1 MINNKKFGLAL
12 GGGGARGYFHLG
24 VAEILYKNEMYPDVI
39 SGVSA
44 GAIAGAFLASG
55 QKPVEIFKKLK
66 KKRFFDMTGMNIP
79 VSGLF
84 SLNGLKKVVAN
95 QITEKQIEQLKTP
108 LIIGITNMNTGEIEF
123 REKGNLAELVQASS
137 SAPFMFAPVM
147 IGGQQ
152 YLDGGIF
159 ENLPVS
165 PIRQKVDYLL
175 GVNIYPVGEFKDM
188 DNWVKLSRR
197 MFQLGV
203 KMNTKPSKK
212 VCDYV
217 IEPDEIEKYELYDA
231 SKADELFEMG
241 LRYGEEFVKS
251 VIS

>member
-1 MINNKKFGLAL
+1 MNK
-12 GGGGARGYFHLG
+12 
-24 VAEILYKNEMYPDVI
+24 ILKKIDQLLFKLN
-39 SGVSA
+39 
-44 GAIAGAFLASG
+44 
-55 QKPVEIFKKLK
+55 IFKKLK

-137 SAPFMFAPVM
+137 SAPFMFSPVM

-159 ENLPVS
+159 ENLPV
-165 PIRQKVDYLL
+165 
-175 GVNIYPVGEFKDM
+175 
-188 DNWVKLSRR
+188 
-197 MFQLGV
+197 
-203 KMNTKPSKK
+203 
-212 VCDYV
+212 
-217 IEPDEIEKYELYDA
+217 
-231 SKADELFEMG
+231 
-241 LRYGEEFVKS
+241 
-251 VIS
+251 